1 MAENTDSPSSRYIAA
16 VNMSSYLLKEGD
28 CHQAASL
35 FAVADSVAKQA
46 GMQGEYS
53 FLDTF
58 RAEICVRQ
66 KQYEQAE
73 RYFRKA
79 LLYDEFTVP
88 RDRWYARASYG
99 NFLSSRHR
107 YREAIALFEEAE
119 RISLGHKPYAKE
131 YYIYLKK
138 AGAYEA
144 LGDYQS
150 ALQAYKEYNRLFS
163 AAISAEKEREIA
175 NLEVGYKIAEQQSI
189 NSRQAIEL
197 MHKKRDFVF
206 VLCICVLLAL
216 VLLLFVVFYN
226 RKLRY
231 SRRMAEI
238 NLKAASSE
246 RQLRLQL
253 AETLKQREQSRQSD
267 SEHLHATLDRLYLQ
281 LNRIMEEQ
289 YVYRDSSLTL
299 EKLASALSTNRTY
312 LSKAIRLKTGMSYS
326 SYINELRLNEAIRI
340 LSASMAPD
348 IVKSVST
355 AVGFYN
361 QLTFYR
367 LFKQKTGLSPAQFR
381 QQAYNFNRP
390 VQHTADRKD
399 ENT

>member
-1 MAENTDSPSSRYIAA
+1 M
-16 VNMSSYLLKEGD
+16 
-28 CHQAASL
+28 
-35 FAVADSVAKQA
+35 
-46 GMQGEYS
+46 
-53 FLDTF
+53 
-58 RAEICVRQ
+58 
-66 KQYEQAE
+66 
-73 RYFRKA
+73 
-79 LLYDEFTVP
+79 
-88 RDRWYARASYG
+88 
-99 NFLSSRHR
+99 
-107 YREAIALFEEAE
+107 
-119 RISLGHKPYAKE
+119 GHKPYAKE

-163 AAISAEKEREIA
+163 AALSAEKEREIA

-267 SEHLHATLDRLYLQ
+267 LEHLHATLDRLYLQ

-326 SYINELRLNEAIRI
+326 SYIN
-340 LSASMAPD
+340 
-348 IVKSVST
+348 
-355 AVGFYN
+355 
-361 QLTFYR
+361 
-367 LFKQKTGLSPAQFR
+367 
-381 QQAYNFNRP
+381 
-390 VQHTADRKD
+390 
-399 ENT
+399 